1 MNLNPCRSKTRF
13 STSKPIWSTVS
24 WLRGWKELQSL
35 NLDVS
40 HGLAQIN
47 VLSKQRAWQQ
57 ALQLSPTVHCFQSVL
72 RDTDIQAYT
81 ALPTCTTA
89 PSHPSSQVEPPPPQ
103 DLLLLTPAHS
113 SGSPSP
119 TTQPL
124 HRQRRKRAP
133 LSCTPTPITRLPRR
147 SQGKKCSRIL
157 VQNWNSGPI
166 SQRHNRNTSGA
177 REICY
182 LQTKCTS
189 RGLVGRQVSYDQL
202 RR

>member
-89 PSHPSSQVEPPPPQ
+89 PSHPSSQVESAPLPTPPPETAPPPTGPAASHSSTQ
-103 DLLLLTPAHS
+103 LRKPITNNTASPPTAQERGSPLMHPHPHHPPATAQPGKEVLTNPGTELELRAHFPETQQKHLRSAGDLLFA
-113 SGSPSP
+113 
-119 TTQPL
+119 
-124 HRQRRKRAP
+124 
-133 LSCTPTPITRLPRR
+133 
-147 SQGKKCSRIL
+147 
-157 VQNWNSGPI
+157 
-166 SQRHNRNTSGA
+166 
-177 REICY
+177 
-182 LQTKCTS
+182 
-189 RGLVGRQVSYDQL
+189 D
-202 RR
+202 

>member
-89 PSHPSSQVEPPPPQ
+89 PSHPSSQVESAPLPTPPPETAPPPHRTCCFSLQHTAQEAHHQQHSLSTDSAGKGLPSHAPPPPS
-103 DLLLLTPAHS
+103 PACH
-113 SGSPSP
+113 G
-119 TTQPL
+119 
-124 HRQRRKRAP
+124 A
-133 LSCTPTPITRLPRR
+133 
-147 SQGKKCSRIL
+147 
-157 VQNWNSGPI
+157 
-166 SQRHNRNTSGA
+166 A
-177 REICY
+177 RERSAHESWYRTGTQGPFPRDTTETPPERGRSAICR
-182 LQTKCTS
+182 LNAHPE
-189 RGLVGRQVSYDQL
+189 D
-202 RR
+202 